1 MKKHF
6 KVLNP
11 LRILFIFGLLW
22 DGLRNVPC
30 MLFLAPGRM
39 AERGLWHRGIRSHYK
54 WILKNN

>member
-22 DGLRNVPC
+22 DGLHNVPD
-30 MLFLAPGRM
+30 MLFLAPWM
-39 AERGLWHRGIRSHYK
+39 VAERRLVKVALTVNYK